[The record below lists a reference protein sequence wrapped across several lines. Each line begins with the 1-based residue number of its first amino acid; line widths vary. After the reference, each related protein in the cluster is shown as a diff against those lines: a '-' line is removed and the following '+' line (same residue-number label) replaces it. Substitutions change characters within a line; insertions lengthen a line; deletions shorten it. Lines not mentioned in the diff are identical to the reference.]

1 MTTAGEQR
9 VEVLVKVARLA
20 YDHGLSQGE
29 IAKRIG
35 TSRSTVSRMLREA
48 RERGIV
54 TVVIHDPTERAEKL
68 SQALKETYG
77 LKEAI
82 VVPTEL
88 ESEPAVRPLLAQ
100 AVVGL
105 LADVVRDND
114 IVGVSWGRTMGEIAR
129 RLHPMTKRGVSV
141 VQLNGGLN
149 RADLPGYP
157 NYVTGRF
164 AQAFGATAYVLPVPA
179 IVRMPALRRELESDP
194 ATKTVLDLARNASV
208 ALFSVGV
215 IGVESVLVQSG
226 YLQLHE
232 LQQLQ
237 LRGAVGDVIGRY
249 YDSRGQICDREL
261 DSRTIGIELAELKEK
276 RYAIAVAGG
285 VEKRQAIRGGL
296 LGGYFNTLVTD
307 QFTALELVKAG
318 RQETA

>member
-1 MTTAGEQR
+1 M
-9 VEVLVKVARLA
+9 EVLVKVARLA

>member
-1 MTTAGEQR
+1 M
-9 VEVLVKVARLA
+9 EVLVKVARLA

-157 NYVTGRF
+157 NYVTGRI

>member
-1 MTTAGEQR
+1 M
-9 VEVLVKVARLA
+9 EVLVKVARLA

-88 ESEPAVRPLLAQ
+88 ESVPAVRPLLAQ

>member
-1 MTTAGEQR
+1 
-9 VEVLVKVARLA
+9 
-20 YDHGLSQGE
+20 
-29 IAKRIG
+29 
-35 TSRSTVSRMLREA
+35 
-48 RERGIV
+48 
-54 TVVIHDPTERAEKL
+54 
-68 SQALKETYG
+68 
-77 LKEAI
+77 
-82 VVPTEL
+82 
-88 ESEPAVRPLLAQ
+88 
-100 AVVGL
+100 
-105 LADVVRDND
+105 
-114 IVGVSWGRTMGEIAR
+114 
-129 RLHPMTKRGVSV
+129 
-141 VQLNGGLN
+141 
-149 RADLPGYP
+149 
-157 NYVTGRF
+157 
-164 AQAFGATAYVLPVPA
+164 
-179 IVRMPALRRELESDP
+179 
-194 ATKTVLDLARNASV
+194 
-208 ALFSVGV
+208 
-215 IGVESVLVQSG
+215 LVQSG

>member
-1 MTTAGEQR
+1 
-9 VEVLVKVARLA
+9 VEVLVTVARLA

>member
-1 MTTAGEQR
+1 
-9 VEVLVKVARLA
+9 
-20 YDHGLSQGE
+20 
-29 IAKRIG
+29 
-35 TSRSTVSRMLREA
+35 
-48 RERGIV
+48 
-54 TVVIHDPTERAEKL
+54 
-68 SQALKETYG
+68 
-77 LKEAI
+77 
-82 VVPTEL
+82 
-88 ESEPAVRPLLAQ
+88 
-100 AVVGL
+100 
-105 LADVVRDND
+105 
-114 IVGVSWGRTMGEIAR
+114 
-129 RLHPMTKRGVSV
+129 
-141 VQLNGGLN
+141 
-149 RADLPGYP
+149 
-157 NYVTGRF
+157 
-164 AQAFGATAYVLPVPA
+164 
-179 IVRMPALRRELESDP
+179 
-194 ATKTVLDLARNASV
+194 VLDLARNASV

>member
-1 MTTAGEQR
+1 

-114 IVGVSWGRTMGEIAR
+114 IGGVSWGRTMGEIAR

>member
-1 MTTAGEQR
+1 M
-9 VEVLVKVARLA
+9 EVLVKVARLA

-35 TSRSTVSRMLREA
+35 TSRSTVSRLLREA

>member
-1 MTTAGEQR
+1 